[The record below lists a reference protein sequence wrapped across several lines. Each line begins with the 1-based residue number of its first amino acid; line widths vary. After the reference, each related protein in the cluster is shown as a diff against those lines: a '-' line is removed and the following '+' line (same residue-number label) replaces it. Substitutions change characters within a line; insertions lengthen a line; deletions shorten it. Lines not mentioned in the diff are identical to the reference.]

1 MAGLQKLFIAKY
13 TGKNAIAWDRRFGI
27 DISGNSSFS
36 VADTNRRNPRKVC
49 LPIVEGLAAVCLGQI
64 SGSHLDSSR
73 RIWVKLSPEAYRDSH
88 TTACLPQPA
97 PAPGRDA
104 IGYLDRASNEIGSSF
119 PSTSD
124 RAARSPASA
133 RFRRG
138 SKTEISIA
146 ALGLIEALVVWRDGR
161 DSRAK
166 DLLAAH
172 LELLRTIERNQGGPA
187 ASTRLATLVTDVSDR
202 IYSWISY
209 HGHKKAESPVPELG
223 FGPVAEWP
231 LAGDAADEL
240 ASAASGS
247 LHNIISDV
255 TRLEEEL
262 GSSRPR
268 SAIQSV
274 ADAESAL
281 QRAIRWAGEVGQ
293 AILFAGP
300 ASTGKT
306 RAMLSA
312 RDQMPVVRTSMTAES
327 DIALAVGDLGR
338 SASGEWTPRL
348 GRLSHVVR
356 YAMLAA
362 IIVSLRR
369 GRQLPRD
376 WTRSPFAAPDTVEAI
391 ERLGVHP
398 DDPEAIK
405 LLDRHAWPY
414 DSESWDQVNA
424 AWMALEAA
432 TIGPT
437 VRLVLDEI
445 HDAAT
450 ANSDFQTLL
459 KLALEDERVFLT
471 ELGGAGWRPMYCH
484 NVHVTAAGNPD
495 ERGQFGRALRS
506 RFAYTVAVGYPSRDE
521 EIGWHQASFTGC
533 PEMVRITSARPISIT
548 DGVWEPQVSR
558 ARALSES
565 EIRAAVDLGVWSRE
579 QYSAG
584 RLAEGLDPRGVAAV
598 CRMMAHLSAAE
609 GINAPDAFAA
619 SAALV
624 ADRLAEMTE
633 MGLPDANQREAVIQ
647 KVAQLA
653 KGI

>member
-1 MAGLQKLFIAKY
+1 MAGLKKLFVAKY
-13 TGKNAIAWDRRFGI
+13 TAKAAVAWDKRLGI
-27 DISGNSSFS
+27 DIAGNGSFS

-49 LPIVEGLAAVCLGQI
+49 LPIVEGLGAVCFGQV
-64 SGSHLDSSR
+64 SGSHREASG
-73 RIWVKLSPEAYRDSH
+73 RIWVKLHPDAYRDSH
-88 TTACLPQPA
+88 TTACLTQPIL
-97 PAPGRDA
+97 APGKSG
-104 IGYLDRASNEIGSSF
+104 IGYLDRGRNEIGSSF
-119 PSTSD
+119 ASTSG
-124 RAARSPASA
+124 
-133 RFRRG
+133 RG

-146 ALGLIEALVVWRDGR
+146 ALGLIEALVARR
-161 DSRAK
+161 ESRNSHAE
-166 DLLAAH
+166 DLLSAH
-172 LELLRTIERNQGGPA
+172 LEVLRLIESNKGGQENSA
-187 ASTRLATLVTDVSDR
+187 RLAKLVVDVADR
-202 IYSWISY
+202 IYAWISY
-209 HGHKKAESPVPELG
+209 HGHQPAASPVAELA
-223 FGPVAEWP
+223 FGPVADWP

-240 ASAASGS
+240 ANVASGA
-247 LHNIISDV
+247 LHEIISNAD
-255 TRLEEEL
+255 LLSAEL
-262 GSSRPR
+262 GRGQAPVAAPR
-268 SAIQSV
+268 AV
-274 ADAESAL
+274 DAESAL
-281 QRAIRWAGEVGQ
+281 ERAIRWAGEVGQ

-312 RDQMPVVRTSMTAES
+312 RDRMPTVRTSMTAES
-327 DIALAVGDLGR
+327 DVALAVGDLGR
-338 SASGEWTPRL
+338 SPSGEWTPRL

-362 IIVSLRR
+362 IVVSFRR

-391 ERLGVHP
+391 ERLAVHP
-398 DDPEAIK
+398 DDPEAIR
-405 LLDRHAWPY
+405 LLETHAWPY
-414 DSESWDQVNA
+414 DPESWDQVNA

-432 TIGPT
+432 SIGPT

-506 RFAYTVAVGYPSRDE
+506 RFAYTISVGYPSRDE
-521 EIGWHQASFTGC
+521 EIRWHKSAFTGTA
-533 PEMVRITSARPISIT
+533 ETLRITSARPLSIT
-548 DGVWEPQVSR
+548 DGVWEPKVLPS
-558 ARALSES
+558 RALSEP

-598 CRMMAHLSAAE
+598 CRMMAHVAASE
-609 GINAPDAFAA
+609 GLTAPDAFTA
-619 SAALV
+619 SSALV

-633 MGLPDANQREAVIQ
+633 MGLPDANQREAVLQ